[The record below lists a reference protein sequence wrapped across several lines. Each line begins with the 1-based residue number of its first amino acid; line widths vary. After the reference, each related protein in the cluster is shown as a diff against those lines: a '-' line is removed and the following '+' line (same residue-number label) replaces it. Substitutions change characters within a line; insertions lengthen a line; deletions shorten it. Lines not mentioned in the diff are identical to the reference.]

1 MNWDPLIKSFT
12 TYLRIERSLSTNTI
26 ESYSN
31 DLNKLSDFL
40 TPKSIS
46 ATKVRLNDLK
56 DFITSISEI
65 LSETSQSRIISAI
78 KSFYKFLLIENLI
91 QTDPSENLVSPKI
104 GRKLPNVLT
113 IEEINLI
120 INSVESNKVGIRN
133 KAIIEIIYG
142 CGLRVSEL
150 TNLLLSN
157 LFLKQGYIKIVGKGN
172 KERLSPIGSL
182 AIDSL
187 NDFLTNVRPGLKIN
201 NKFSD
206 HVFINNRGTSLSR
219 SMIFKMIKKYTL
231 KANIDKDIS
240 PHSLRHSFATHLVE
254 GGANL
259 RAVQEILGHSS
270 ITTTEIYT
278 HLDSDYLRS
287 NLIEYHPR
295 AWNQY

>member
-1 MNWDPLIKSFT
+1 MNWDSLIKSFS

-120 INSVESNKVGIRN
+120 INSVESNNVGIRN
-133 KAIIEIIYG
+133 RAIIEIIYG

-287 NLIEYHPR
+287 NLVEYHPR
-295 AWNQY
+295 A

>member
-1 MNWDPLIKSFT
+1 MNWDSLIKSFS
-12 TYLRIERSLSTNTI
+12 TYLRIERSLSRNTI

-31 DLNKLSDFL
+31 DLKKLADFL
-40 TPKSIS
+40 NPKSIS
-46 ATKVRLNDLK
+46 ASKVRLNDLK

-113 IEEINLI
+113 IEEVNLI
-120 INSVESNKVGIRN
+120 INSVESNNVGIRN

-182 AIDSL
+182 ATDSL
-187 NDFLTNVRPGLKIN
+187 NDFLTNVRPTLKIN
-201 NKFSD
+201 DKFSD

-295 AWNQY
+295 A

>member
-1 MNWDPLIKSFT
+1 MNWDSLIKSFL
-12 TYLRIERSLSTNTI
+12 TYLRIERSLSSNTI

-31 DLNKLSDFL
+31 DLNKLADFL
-40 TPKSIS
+40 IPKSIS
-46 ATKVRLNDLK
+46 ATEVKLNDLK
-56 DFITSISEI
+56 KFITSISEI

-91 QTDPSENLVSPKI
+91 QSNPSENLVSPKI

-113 IEEINLI
+113 IEEINSI
-120 INSVESNKVGIRN
+120 INSVELNNVGIRN
-133 KAIIEIIYG
+133 KAIIETIYG
-142 CGLRVSEL
+142 CGLRVSEV
-150 TNLLLSN
+150 TNLLSSN
-157 LFLKQGYIKIVGKGN
+157 LFLKQGYIKILGKGN

-182 AIDSL
+182 ATDSL
-187 NDFLTNVRPGLKIN
+187 NDFLKNVRPTLKIN
-201 NKFSD
+201 EKFSD

-219 SMIFKMIKKYTL
+219 SMIFKMIKKYAM
-231 KANIDKDIS
+231 KANIKKDIS

-287 NLIEYHPR
+287 NLIEHHPR
-295 AWNQY
+295 A

>member
-1 MNWDPLIKSFT
+1 MNWDSLIKSFS

-56 DFITSISEI
+56 DFISSISEI
-65 LSETSQSRIISAI
+65 LSVTSQSRIISAI

-120 INSVESNKVGIRN
+120 INSVESNNVGIRN
-133 KAIIEIIYG
+133 RAIIEIIYG

-182 AIDSL
+182 ATDSL

-231 KANIDKDIS
+231 KANINKDIS

-278 HLDSDYLRS
+278 HLDSNYLRS

-295 AWNQY
+295 A

>member
-1 MNWDPLIKSFT
+1 MNWDSLIKSFS

-56 DFITSISEI
+56 DFISSISEI
-65 LSETSQSRIISAI
+65 LSVTSQSRIISAI

-104 GRKLPNVLT
+104 GRKLPNILT

-120 INSVESNKVGIRN
+120 INSVESNNVGIRN

-182 AIDSL
+182 ATDSL

-231 KANIDKDIS
+231 KANINKDIS

-278 HLDSDYLRS
+278 HLDSNYLRS

-295 AWNQY
+295 A

>member
-1 MNWDPLIKSFT
+1 MNWDSLIKSFS
-12 TYLRIERSLSTNTI
+12 TYLRLERSLSTNTI

-56 DFITSISEI
+56 DFISSVSEI

-91 QTDPSENLVSPKI
+91 QIDPSENLVSPKI

-120 INSVESNKVGIRN
+120 INSVESNNVGIRN
-133 KAIIEIIYG
+133 RAIIEIIYG

-182 AIDSL
+182 ATDSL

-231 KANIDKDIS
+231 KANIKKDIS

-287 NLIEYHPR
+287 NLVEYHPR
-295 AWNQY
+295 A

>member
-1 MNWDPLIKSFT
+1 MNWDSLIKSFS

-104 GRKLPNVLT
+104 GRKFPNVLT

-120 INSVESNKVGIRN
+120 INSVESNDVGIRN
-133 KAIIEIIYG
+133 RAIIEIIYG

-231 KANIDKDIS
+231 KANINKDIS

-287 NLIEYHPR
+287 NLVEYHPR
-295 AWNQY
+295 A

>member
-1 MNWDPLIKSFT
+1 MNWDPLIKSFS

-56 DFITSISEI
+56 DFISSVSEI

-91 QTDPSENLVSPKI
+91 QLDPSENLVSPKI

-120 INSVESNKVGIRN
+120 INSVESNNVGIRN
-133 KAIIEIIYG
+133 RAIIEIIYG

-231 KANIDKDIS
+231 KANINKDIS

-287 NLIEYHPR
+287 NLVEYHPR
-295 AWNQY
+295 A

>member
-1 MNWDPLIKSFT
+1 MNWDSLIKSFS
-12 TYLRIERSLSTNTI
+12 TYLRLERSLSTNTI

-56 DFITSISEI
+56 DFISSVSEI

-91 QTDPSENLVSPKI
+91 QIDPSENLVSPKI

-120 INSVESNKVGIRN
+120 INSVESNNVGIRN
-133 KAIIEIIYG
+133 RTIIEIIYG

-182 AIDSL
+182 ATDSL
-187 NDFLTNVRPGLKIN
+187 NDFLTNVRPTLKIN
-201 NKFSD
+201 DKFSD

-287 NLIEYHPR
+287 NLVEYHPR
-295 AWNQY
+295 A

>member
-1 MNWDPLIKSFT
+1 MNWDSLIKSFS

-65 LSETSQSRIISAI
+65 LSETTQSRIISAI

-120 INSVESNKVGIRN
+120 INSVESNNVGIRN
-133 KAIIEIIYG
+133 RAIIEIIYG

-219 SMIFKMIKKYTL
+219 SMIFKMIKKYTM
-231 KANIDKDIS
+231 KANINKDIS

-287 NLIEYHPR
+287 NLVEYHPR
-295 AWNQY
+295 A

>member
-1 MNWDPLIKSFT
+1 MNWDSLIKSFS

-40 TPKSIS
+40 TTKSIS
-46 ATKVRLNDLK
+46 ATKVRFNDLK
-56 DFITSISEI
+56 DFIASISKI

-120 INSVESNKVGIRN
+120 INSVESNNVGIRN
-133 KAIIEIIYG
+133 RAIIEIIYG

-231 KANIDKDIS
+231 KANINKDIS

-287 NLIEYHPR
+287 NLVEYHPR
-295 AWNQY
+295 A

>member
-1 MNWDPLIKSFT
+1 MNWDSLIKSFS

-56 DFITSISEI
+56 DFIASISKI

-91 QTDPSENLVSPKI
+91 QIDPSENLVSPKI

-120 INSVESNKVGIRN
+120 INSVESNNVGIRN
-133 KAIIEIIYG
+133 RAIIEIIYG

-231 KANIDKDIS
+231 KANIKKDIS

-287 NLIEYHPR
+287 NLVEYHPR
-295 AWNQY
+295 A

>member
-1 MNWDPLIKSFT
+1 MNWDSLIKSFS

-56 DFITSISEI
+56 DFIASISKI
-65 LSETSQSRIISAI
+65 LSENSQSRIISAI

-120 INSVESNKVGIRN
+120 INSVESNNVGIRN
-133 KAIIEIIYG
+133 RAIIEIIYG

-231 KANIDKDIS
+231 KANINKDIS

-287 NLIEYHPR
+287 NLVEYHPR
-295 AWNQY
+295 A

>member
-1 MNWDPLIKSFT
+1 MNWDPLIKSFS

-120 INSVESNKVGIRN
+120 INSVESNNVGIRN
-133 KAIIEIIYG
+133 RAIIEIIYG

-231 KANIDKDIS
+231 KANIKKDIS

-278 HLDSDYLRS
+278 HLDSNYLRS

-295 AWNQY
+295 A

>member
-1 MNWDPLIKSFT
+1 MNWDSLIKSFS
-12 TYLRIERSLSTNTI
+12 TYLRLERSLSTNTI

-56 DFITSISEI
+56 DFISSVSEI

-120 INSVESNKVGIRN
+120 INSVESNNVGIRN
-133 KAIIEIIYG
+133 RAIIEIIYG

-231 KANIDKDIS
+231 KANINKDIS

-287 NLIEYHPR
+287 NLVEYHPR
-295 AWNQY
+295 A

>member
-1 MNWDPLIKSFT
+1 MNWDSLIKSFS
-12 TYLRIERSLSTNTI
+12 TYLRLERSLSTNTI

-56 DFITSISEI
+56 DFISSVSEI

-91 QTDPSENLVSPKI
+91 QIDPSENLVSPKI

-120 INSVESNKVGIRN
+120 INSVESNNVGIRN
-133 KAIIEIIYG
+133 RAIIEIIYG

-172 KERLSPIGSL
+172 KVRLSPIGSL
-182 AIDSL
+182 ATDSL
-187 NDFLTNVRPGLKIN
+187 NDFLTNVRPTLKIN
-201 NKFSD
+201 DKFSD

-231 KANIDKDIS
+231 KANINKDIS

-287 NLIEYHPR
+287 NLVEYHPR
-295 AWNQY
+295 A

>member
-1 MNWDPLIKSFT
+1 MNWDSLIKSFS

-31 DLNKLSDFL
+31 DLKKLADFL

-46 ATKVRLNDLK
+46 ASKVRLNDLK

-113 IEEINLI
+113 IEEVNLI
-120 INSVESNKVGIRN
+120 INSVESNNVGIRN

-187 NDFLTNVRPGLKIN
+187 NDFLTNVRPALKIN

-231 KANIDKDIS
+231 KANINKDIS

-287 NLIEYHPR
+287 NLVEYHPR
-295 AWNQY
+295 A

>member
-1 MNWDPLIKSFT
+1 MNWDSLIKSFS
-12 TYLRIERSLSTNTI
+12 TYLRLERSLSTNTI

-56 DFITSISEI
+56 DFISSVSEI

-120 INSVESNKVGIRN
+120 INSVESNNVGIRN
-133 KAIIEIIYG
+133 RAIIEIIYG

-182 AIDSL
+182 ATDSL
-187 NDFLTNVRPGLKIN
+187 NDFLTNVRPTLKIN
-201 NKFSD
+201 DKFSD

-287 NLIEYHPR
+287 NLVEYHPR
-295 AWNQY
+295 A

>member
-1 MNWDPLIKSFT
+1 MNWDSLIKSFS

-31 DLNKLSDFL
+31 DLKKLADFL

-46 ATKVRLNDLK
+46 ASKVRLNDLK

-113 IEEINLI
+113 IEEVNLI
-120 INSVESNKVGIRN
+120 INSVESNNVGIRN

-182 AIDSL
+182 ATDSL
-187 NDFLTNVRPGLKIN
+187 NDFLTNVRPTLKIN
-201 NKFSD
+201 DKFSD

-295 AWNQY
+295 A

>member
-1 MNWDPLIKSFT
+1 MNWDSLIKSFS

-26 ESYSN
+26 QSYSN

-120 INSVESNKVGIRN
+120 INSVESNNVGIRN
-133 KAIIEIIYG
+133 RAIIEIIYG

-219 SMIFKMIKKYTL
+219 SMIFKMIKKYAL
-231 KANIDKDIS
+231 KANIKKDIS

-287 NLIEYHPR
+287 NLVEYHPR
-295 AWNQY
+295 A

>member
-1 MNWDPLIKSFT
+1 MNWDPLIKSFS

-56 DFITSISEI
+56 DFIASISKI

-120 INSVESNKVGIRN
+120 INSVESNNVGIRN
-133 KAIIEIIYG
+133 RAIIEIIYG

-231 KANIDKDIS
+231 KANINKDIS

-278 HLDSDYLRS
+278 HLDSNYLRS

-295 AWNQY
+295 A

>member
-1 MNWDPLIKSFT
+1 MNWDSLIKSFS

-120 INSVESNKVGIRN
+120 INSVESNDVGIRN
-133 KAIIEIIYG
+133 RAIIEIIYG

-182 AIDSL
+182 ATDSL

-287 NLIEYHPR
+287 NLVEYHPR
-295 AWNQY
+295 A

>member
-1 MNWDPLIKSFT
+1 MNWDSLIKSFS

-56 DFITSISEI
+56 GFITSISEI

-120 INSVESNKVGIRN
+120 INSVESNNVGIRN
-133 KAIIEIIYG
+133 RAIIEIIYG

-231 KANIDKDIS
+231 KANINKDIS

-287 NLIEYHPR
+287 NLVEYHPR
-295 AWNQY
+295 A

>member
-1 MNWDPLIKSFT
+1 MNWDPLIKSFS
-12 TYLRIERSLSTNTI
+12 TYLRIERSLSNNTI

-56 DFITSISEI
+56 DFISSISEI
-65 LSETSQSRIISAI
+65 LSVTSQSRIISAI

-120 INSVESNKVGIRN
+120 INSVESNNVGIRN
-133 KAIIEIIYG
+133 RAIIEIIYG

-231 KANIDKDIS
+231 KANIKKDIS

-287 NLIEYHPR
+287 NLVEYHPR
-295 AWNQY
+295 A

>member
-1 MNWDPLIKSFT
+1 MNWDSLIKSFS

-120 INSVESNKVGIRN
+120 INSVESNNVGIRN
-133 KAIIEIIYG
+133 RAIIEIIYG

-182 AIDSL
+182 ATDSL

-231 KANIDKDIS
+231 KANINKDIS

-287 NLIEYHPR
+287 NLVEYHPR
-295 AWNQY
+295 A

>member
-1 MNWDPLIKSFT
+1 MNWDSLIKSFS

-26 ESYSN
+26 ESYSS

-120 INSVESNKVGIRN
+120 INSVESNNVGIRN
-133 KAIIEIIYG
+133 RAIIEIIYG

-231 KANIDKDIS
+231 KANINKDIS

-287 NLIEYHPR
+287 NLVEYHPR
-295 AWNQY
+295 A

>member
-1 MNWDPLIKSFT
+1 MNWDSLIKSFS

-31 DLNKLSDFL
+31 DLKKLADFL

-46 ATKVRLNDLK
+46 ASKVRLNDLK

-113 IEEINLI
+113 IEEVNLI
-120 INSVESNKVGIRN
+120 INSVESNNVGIRN

-182 AIDSL
+182 ATDSL

-231 KANIDKDIS
+231 KANINKDIS

-287 NLIEYHPR
+287 NLVEYHPR
-295 AWNQY
+295 A

>member
-1 MNWDPLIKSFT
+1 MNWDPLIKSFS

-113 IEEINLI
+113 IKEINLI
-120 INSVESNKVGIRN
+120 INSVESNNVGIRN
-133 KAIIEIIYG
+133 RAIIEIIYG

-231 KANIDKDIS
+231 KANINKDIS

-287 NLIEYHPR
+287 NLVEYHPR
-295 AWNQY
+295 A

>member
-1 MNWDPLIKSFT
+1 MNWDILIRSFA
-12 TYLRIERSLSTNTI
+12 TYLKIERSLSINTI

-31 DLNKLSDFL
+31 DLNKLADFL
-40 TPKSIS
+40 IPKSIS
-46 ATKVRLNDLK
+46 AMKVKLNDLK

-65 LSETSQSRIISAI
+65 LSETSQSRIISSI

-91 QTDPSENLVSPKI
+91 QSDPSENLVSPKI

-113 IEEINLI
+113 VEEINLI
-120 INSVESNKVGIRN
+120 IKSIGSNHIEIRN

-157 LFLKQGYIKIVGKGN
+157 LFLNQGYIKIVGKGN
-172 KERLSPIGSL
+172 KERLTPIGSK
-182 AIDSL
+182 AIESI
-187 NDFLTNVRPGLKIN
+187 NNFLTNVRPTLKIN
-201 NKFSD
+201 DKFSD

-219 SMIFKMIKKYTL
+219 SMIFKLIKKYVL
-231 KANIDKDIS
+231 KANINKDIS

-259 RAVQEILGHSS
+259 RVVQEILGHSS

-295 AWNQY
+295 A

>member
-1 MNWDPLIKSFT
+1 MNWDSLIKSFS

-91 QTDPSENLVSPKI
+91 QIDPSENLVSPKI

-120 INSVESNKVGIRN
+120 INSVESNNVGIRN
-133 KAIIEIIYG
+133 RAIIEIIYG

-182 AIDSL
+182 ATDSL

-231 KANIDKDIS
+231 KANIKKDIS

-287 NLIEYHPR
+287 NLVEYHPR
-295 AWNQY
+295 A

>member
-1 MNWDPLIKSFT
+1 MNWDSLIKSFS

-65 LSETSQSRIISAI
+65 LSEASQSRIISAI

-120 INSVESNKVGIRN
+120 INSVESNNVGIRN
-133 KAIIEIIYG
+133 RAIIEIIYG

-231 KANIDKDIS
+231 KANINKDIS

-287 NLIEYHPR
+287 NLVEYHPR
-295 AWNQY
+295 A

>member
-1 MNWDPLIKSFT
+1 MNWDSLIKSFS

-31 DLNKLSDFL
+31 DLNKLADFL

-56 DFITSISEI
+56 DFIASISKI

-182 AIDSL
+182 ATDSL
-187 NDFLTNVRPGLKIN
+187 NDFLTNVRPTLKIN
-201 NKFSD
+201 DKFSD

-219 SMIFKMIKKYTL
+219 SMIFKIIKKYTL
-231 KANIDKDIS
+231 KANINKDIS

-287 NLIEYHPR
+287 NLVEYHPR
-295 AWNQY
+295 A

>member
-1 MNWDPLIKSFT
+1 MNWDSLIKSFS

-40 TPKSIS
+40 TTKSIS

-120 INSVESNKVGIRN
+120 INSVESNNVGIRN
-133 KAIIEIIYG
+133 RAIIEIIYG

-182 AIDSL
+182 ATDSL

-231 KANIDKDIS
+231 KANINKDIS

-278 HLDSDYLRS
+278 HLDSNYLRS

-295 AWNQY
+295 A

>member
-1 MNWDPLIKSFT
+1 MNWDSLIKSFS

-120 INSVESNKVGIRN
+120 INSVESNNVGIRN
-133 KAIIEIIYG
+133 RAIIEIIYG

-182 AIDSL
+182 ATDSL

-231 KANIDKDIS
+231 KANIKKDIS

-287 NLIEYHPR
+287 NLVEYHPR
-295 AWNQY
+295 A

>member
-1 MNWDPLIKSFT
+1 MNWDSLIKSFS

-31 DLNKLSDFL
+31 DLKKLADFL

-46 ATKVRLNDLK
+46 ASKVRFNDLK
-56 DFITSISEI
+56 DFIASISKI

-120 INSVESNKVGIRN
+120 INSVESNNVGIRN
-133 KAIIEIIYG
+133 RAIIEIIYG

-182 AIDSL
+182 ATNSL
-187 NDFLTNVRPGLKIN
+187 NDYLTNVRPTLKIN
-201 NKFSD
+201 DKFSD

-295 AWNQY
+295 A

>member
-1 MNWDPLIKSFT
+1 MNWDSLIKSFS

-120 INSVESNKVGIRN
+120 INSVESNNVGIRN
-133 KAIIEIIYG
+133 RAIIEIIYG

-219 SMIFKMIKKYTL
+219 SMIFKMIKKYTM

-287 NLIEYHPR
+287 NLVEYHPR
-295 AWNQY
+295 A

>member
-1 MNWDPLIKSFT
+1 MNWDSLIKSFS

-120 INSVESNKVGIRN
+120 INSVESNNVGIRN

-231 KANIDKDIS
+231 KANIKKDIS

-287 NLIEYHPR
+287 NLVEYHPR
-295 AWNQY
+295 A

>member
-1 MNWDPLIKSFT
+1 MNWDSLIKSFS

-31 DLNKLSDFL
+31 DLNKLADFL
-40 TPKSIS
+40 TPKSIP

-56 DFITSISEI
+56 DFITSISDI
-65 LSETSQSRIISAI
+65 LSDTSQSRIISAI

-91 QTDPSENLVSPKI
+91 QSDPSENLVSPKI

-113 IEEINLI
+113 IKEINLI
-120 INSVESNKVGIRN
+120 INSVESNNVGIRN
-133 KAIIEIIYG
+133 RAIIEIIYG

-182 AIDSL
+182 ATDSL

-231 KANIDKDIS
+231 KANINKDIS

-295 AWNQY
+295 A